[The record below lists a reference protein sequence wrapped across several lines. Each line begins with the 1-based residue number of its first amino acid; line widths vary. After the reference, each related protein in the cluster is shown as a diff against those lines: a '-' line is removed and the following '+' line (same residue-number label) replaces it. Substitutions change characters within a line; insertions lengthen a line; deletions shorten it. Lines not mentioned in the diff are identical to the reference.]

1 MKDFTYIYIYI
12 YYYRIYPVDC
22 SFLNCEYIS
31 YWYLWI
37 PKPWTLHRV
46 PKMKVVGFLCYA
58 NQLGGSF
65 IFLIFLVFGG
75 GGRLVW
81 VKKNLWEQWEGH
93 LKMVKVKGDTALW
106 MVESSVEP
114 SKKGSPKI
122 KFHDIYNSWA
132 WIDANIWW
140 YLMFDVLE
148 SFLAQW
154 QFLKKKTCEVPFTS
168 LSVGKT
174 HAHLLLAAKVI
185 GWSTYPLP
193 KRKNQWFL
201 SALDH
206 ALTSLLGGMGLG
218 IWIKLQ

>member
-1 MKDFTYIYIYI
+1 MMFFFSMDERLYIYI
-12 YYYRIYPVDC
+12 YYYRIYPVD
-22 SFLNCEYIS
+22 SIS
-31 YWYLWI
+31 WIVNISHTGTFGSQNLEHFIGFPKWRLW
-37 PKPWTLHRV
+37 V
-46 PKMKVVGFLCYA
+46 FYA

-106 MVESSVEP
+106 MVESSLEP

-140 YLMFDVLE
+140 YLMFAWCPGILF
-148 SFLAQW
+148 SQW

-168 LSVGKT
+168 LSVSRLVK
-174 HAHLLLAAKVI
+174 
-185 GWSTYPLP
+185 
-193 KRKNQWFL
+193 
-201 SALDH
+201 
-206 ALTSLLGGMGLG
+206 LTP
-218 IWIKLQ
+218 IFF